1 MTKLRNGNRHGHRFR
16 ERSPRKADVPVSS
29 KWVSSGDWT
38 VKEPS
43 VLGGGGAFASRGL
56 DERIFSSTAV
66 RRQIQAGEKSRS
78 PQRDVPRKQC
88 RKKKSGGARDS
99 AAWKKPEAA

>member
-1 MTKLRNGNRHGHRFR
+1 MATVS
-16 ERSPRKADVPVSS
+16 ERSPRKADVTVSS

-38 VKEPS
+38 GKKKCLCWVE
-43 VLGGGGAFASRGL
+43 AHFTSRGL
-56 DERIFSSTAV
+56 EERIFSSTAV
-66 RRQIQAGEKSRS
+66 RRQIRAGEKSRS
-78 PQRDVPRKQC
+78 IVRNVPSKQC